1 MEPSRNGA
9 TDACRVVPGLPAA
22 TCPWGAGHAEGGSA
36 GDEQGEAGQ
45 RRAGEQRLDVDL
57 ARLPAELGQEEGI
70 LHNLLPA
77 VEIAPPARR
86 EAHSGAVVRLP
97 EPEGAE
103 PRRQEQHQ
111 ARGAARLERPEEGER
126 QDAEGEGDDADE
138 PAVRAAARA
147 DVGDAGGGRDSAH
160 AAMLSFR
167 VRSRLRRRM
176 TDPAQPPSTEAPR
189 PAPPPRLWAVL
200 GAYLLAF
207 ATIVLFSLLAGAI
220 VRDLYPD
227 QPARL
232 VFVGLP
238 GLIAGGLAS
247 SAGLALTVALVSRPL
262 APATLRLLPGRETG
276 PALAAMVVGM
286 LALGQALDS
295 LTMLAGLGQQG
306 TLVAIRRALEGAVG
320 PELFLAVLVI
330 GVLAGTAEE
339 VFFRCYMQTRLAER
353 LRPAAAVALTSAA
366 FGLLHLE
373 WLHAL
378 LAFLLGLYLGWITEL
393 SGSAL
398 PAIASHVIN
407 NALFTLLT
415 ALFGA
420 VEGAGANTALLA
432 ASGLVFVGCIAWL
445 RRTAP
450 AL

>member
-1 MEPSRNGA
+1 M
-9 TDACRVVPGLPAA
+9 VPGLPAA
-22 TCPWGAGHAEGGSA
+22 TCPRGAGHADGGSA
-36 GDEQGEAGQ
+36 GDEEGEAGQ

-70 LHNLLPA
+70 LHNLLAA
-77 VEIAPPARR
+77 VEVAPPARR
-86 EAHSGAVVRLP
+86 EAHSGAVARLP
-97 EPEGAE
+97 EAERAE
-103 PRRQEQHQ
+103 PRGQEEREPRR
-111 ARGAARLERPEEGER
+111 APRVERPEEGER

-138 PAVRAAARA
+138 PAMRAAARA
-147 DVGDAGGGRDSAH
+147 DVGDAGGGGGAGH

-167 VRSRLRRRM
+167 VRRRLRRRM
-176 TDPAQPPSTEAPR
+176 TDPAHPPSTEPPR
-189 PAPPPRLWAVL
+189 PPPRPWAVL

-220 VRDLYPD
+220 VRDLYPEE
-227 QPARL
+227 PTRL
-232 VFVGLP
+232 VLVGLP

-247 SAGLALTVALVSRPL
+247 SAGLALTVALVTRPL

-276 PALAAMVVGM
+276 PALAVMVAGM

-339 VFFRCYMQTRLAER
+339 AFFRGYMQTRLAAR
-353 LRPAAAVALTSAA
+353 LRPAAAVVLTSAA

-398 PAIASHVIN
+398 PAIACHVIN